1 MPLPSR
7 SLVRADGLYRPRSVG
22 VVSYPT
28 DGNDACLQVEDG
40 SYWFR
45 HRNACILATIRRYAP
60 AGAIYDVGGGN
71 GFVSLALQS
80 AGHSVV
86 LVEPGSGAVNAL
98 RRGVETVV
106 QSTLADAEFEPNSID
121 AIGIFD
127 VVEHVEHDVAFMTM
141 IRDVLKPQ
149 GLVYCTVPALTW
161 LWSDEDVRAGHYRRY
176 TAQSLE
182 EAMRAA
188 GLRVEFAS
196 SFFTWLILP
205 VLAFRSVPSLVTPL
219 RRIPDGHASL
229 KADHS
234 LPPFLNRVVQRA
246 HAWELA
252 RIASGR
258 EIPLGTSLICVA
270 RRPQPLSTIG
280 HSRSTT

>member
-22 VVSYPT
+22 EVSYPT

-45 HRNACILATIRRYAP
+45 HRNACILATIRRYPP
-60 AGAIYDVGGGN
+60 AGALYDVGGGN
-71 GFVSLALQS
+71 GFVSLALQA

-86 LVEPGSGAVNAL
+86 LVEPGSGAVNGL

-106 QSTLADAEFEPNSID
+106 QSTLADAEFDPDSID

-127 VVEHVEHDVAFMTM
+127 VVEHVQHDVAFLTM
-141 IRDVLKPQ
+141 IRNVLKPQ
-149 GLVYCTVPALTW
+149 GLVYCAVPALTW
-161 LWSDEDVRAGHYRRY
+161 LWSDEDVRAGHYSRY
-176 TAQSLE
+176 MARSLAN
-182 EAMRAA
+182 AMRAA
-188 GLRVEFAS
+188 GLRVEFVS

-205 VLAFRSVPSLVTPL
+205 VLAFRSIPSLVNS
-219 RRIPDGHASL
+219 RRRTPDGHASL

-234 LPPFLNRVVQRA
+234 LSQLLNRVVQRA

-252 RIASGR
+252 RIAGGR
-258 EIPLGTSLICVA
+258 GIRLGTSPICVA
-270 RRPQPLSTIG
+270 RRP
-280 HSRSTT
+280 